1 MEEDAKKCEFR
12 LVKVYG
18 RQGLFCDSRIE
29 RASVPKGWHMYE
41 IQHQKTNRERPIKLG
56 RMVMTE
62 FYGTVLTPKAI
73 RLPEGEWDYRDIQG
87 NRDLHFLDGKK
98 VTLKEYGKLRKKKRR

>member
-1 MEEDAKKCEFR
+1 MEEDAKKCEFQP
-12 LVKVYG
+12 VTVYG

-73 RLPEGEWDYRDIQG
+73 RLPEGEWGYRDIQG
-87 NRDLHFLDGKK
+87 SRDLHFLTGKK